1 MRGHPNDWGGFLF
14 QRLFFLIFSI
24 RMKMYLCPL
33 NTHPAWGNPIAWA
46 VRMWNLGKWY
56 ILIGTVILT
65 TKCWNPP
72 SPSFFFENQE
82 FLRDLNLYRPAFSF
96 NLESGLLAWFLEV
109 KIVAYKF
116 LGLNEKARLLFAGE
130 GDSRERGCWIDFS
143 PKMIQKWIFYMI
155 IIHCNFLKKIVLQ
168 KKKLRD
174 IPRSPV

>member
-1 MRGHPNDWGGFLF
+1 MIEEAFCFNGFSFWFF
-14 QRLFFLIFSI
+14 QLEW
-24 RMKMYLCPL
+24 KCTCVPW
-33 NTHPAWGNPIAWA
+33 THTQLGETPIAWA

-82 FLRDLNLYRPAFSF
+82 FLSDLNLYRPAFSF